1 MKPKKFDFSL
11 GTSDNDRKAGNS
23 ENIPIDTMYGSN
35 WPVEMH
41 ASDDQRLSSRKQK
54 CLNKS
59 EVMCNEGG
67 NRNKAASDS
76 DSCCGDAQRGENYSD
91 ESCVN
96 ECCAKKENETEAASD
111 SDSCCGDAQRG
122 ENYSD
127 ESCVNECCA
136 KKEDETE
143 AASDSDSCCG
153 DAQRGENYS
162 DESCVNECCAK
173 KENETEAASGSDSC
187 CGDAQK
193 DSKFPEKYA
202 DKCSIESSSVMIEE
216 IADNYE
222 AEYCKGQLLPGV
234 KVVSGECGGEQ
245 PTCGVREMPHCEP
258 GSSNQQTGR
267 GDFCFES
274 RNSILKKRGFRVG
287 RKNIEVSGK
296 AECCN
301 ISCVERL
308 ASRHEKKMFDAN
320 ANVGVSSSCS
330 SDDLSGK
337 SFSEHYSETYNRY
350 SSILKNLGCIC
361 TYLRSLG
368 KKSCCLPKIRFCSGE
383 DTSIKKK
390 YSHRNSSGRLT
401 TKRAQR
407 DGKKLSNDTA
417 DFACSKSCCRKIMNR
432 AVSSA
437 IYERSSNE
445 IPRSVPIEP
454 IREID
459 HLNLEAGSTGNEHVV
474 LSVSGMTCT
483 GCETKLKRSFAS
495 LKYVHNL
502 KTSLILSQAEFDLD
516 LAQASVKD
524 IIRHLSK
531 TTEFKYE
538 QILDHGST
546 IDVVVPYAAKDFI
559 NEEWP
564 QGVTELKIIEKNI
577 VRIYFDAKIIG
588 ARDLVNKGWNMP
600 VKLAPPS
607 AHPTVEVGRKHLVR
621 VGCTTAISIML
632 TIPIL
637 VMAWAPHLREKVSTM
652 SASMGLATIIQ
663 VLIAGP
669 FYSNALKSLIFSRL
683 IEMDLLIVLST
694 SAAYIFSIVS
704 FGYFVA
710 GRPLSTEQFFET
722 SSLLVTLIMVG
733 RFVSELARHRAVKSI
748 SVRSLQASSAILVDE
763 TGNETEI
770 DIRLLQYG
778 DTFKVLPDSRIPTD
792 GTVISGSSE
801 VDEALITGESMPVP
815 KKCQSIVIAGSV
827 NGTSTLFVKLI
838 KLPGN
843 NTISTIATM
852 VDEAKLTKPKIQNIA
867 DKIASYFVPT
877 IIVIT
882 VITFCVW
889 IGVGISV
896 KKQSRSD
903 AVIQAIIYAITVLIV
918 SCPCAIGL
926 AVPMVFVIASGVAAK
941 RGVIFKSAESIEV
954 AHNTSHVVFDKT
966 GTLTEGKLTV
976 VHEIIRDD
984 RLNSRS
990 LLLGLTEGI
999 KHPVSIAIASYLKEQ
1014 SVSAENVFN
1023 TKAVTG
1029 KGVEGTSQ
1037 SGLKLQ
1043 GGNCRWL
1050 SYSNDV
1056 DVRKALDQGY
1066 SVFCFSVNGS
1076 LTAVYALEDSVRAD
1090 AASTINLLR
1099 QRGISLHILSGDDD
1113 GAVRS
1118 LAVRLGIERSN
1129 VRSHATPAEK
1139 GEYIK
1144 DIVEG
1149 KNFDNSQSKRPVV
1162 VFCGDGTNDAVA
1174 LTQATIG
1181 VHINEGSEIA
1191 KLAADVVMLKP
1202 KLNNIITMITVSRK
1216 AMFRVKLNFIWS
1228 FTYNLFAILL
1238 AAGVFV
1244 DFHIPP
1250 EYAGLGELVS
1260 ILPVIFVAT
1269 LLRCASI

>member
-1 MKPKKFDFSL
+1 MKPKKVYFGLD
-11 GTSDNDRKAGNS
+11 TSDCERRAVNS
-23 ENIPIDTMYGSN
+23 EKILTDTMQGN
-35 WPVEMH
+35 RGKCCNGPVEMH
-41 ASDDQRLSSRKQK
+41 ANDDLGLSSHGRCANQAKMDPQE
-54 CLNKS
+54 CLS
-59 EVMCNEGG
+59 ESEGMCDRRE
-67 NRNKAASDS
+67 NRIEAALNV
-76 DSCCGDAQRGENYSD
+76 DSCCGDNQTGHNYSD
-91 ESCVN
+91 GSCADECRANKGNETTAALDVESYRGDAHKGGKYPEKSCV
-96 ECCAKKENETEAASD
+96 
-111 SDSCCGDAQRG
+111 
-122 ENYSD
+122 
-127 ESCVNECCA
+127 
-136 KKEDETE
+136 
-143 AASDSDSCCG
+143 
-153 DAQRGENYS
+153 
-162 DESCVNECCAK
+162 
-173 KENETEAASGSDSC
+173 
-187 CGDAQK
+187 
-193 DSKFPEKYA
+193 
-202 DKCSIESSSVMIEE
+202 DKCCVESSSVMVEE
-216 IADNYE
+216 ITDSCEAGCCKEQLLTGLEVVSSKCDDQQSTHDTREIPHFKADN
-222 AEYCKGQLLPGV
+222 
-234 KVVSGECGGEQ
+234 
-245 PTCGVREMPHCEP
+245 
-258 GSSNQQTGR
+258 SNQHAGK
-267 GDFCFES
+267 GSFCFES
-274 RNSILKKRGFRVG
+274 KNSTLKKRGCRVG
-287 RKNIEVSGK
+287 RKKIELSSK

-308 ASRHEKKMFDAN
+308 ASRSSEKKMFNRNTD
-320 ANVGVSSSCS
+320 VGNSGSCS
-330 SDDLSGK
+330 SDSLSEK
-337 SFSEHYSETYNRY
+337 SLNEHYSTIYNRY

-361 TYLRSLG
+361 NYLRTLG
-368 KKSCCLPKIRFCSGE
+368 KESCCLPKVRFCNG
-383 DTSIKKK
+383 DDASIKAK
-390 YSHRNSSGRLT
+390 YSYRNNSERLT
-401 TKRAQR
+401 RKRTQR
-407 DGKKLSNDTA
+407 DGNKLSNNTA
-417 DFACSKSCCRKIMNR
+417 HGEFVCSKSCCNTIKDC
-432 AVSSA
+432 A
-437 IYERSSNE
+437 ITPAISGRSSTE
-445 IPRSVPIEP
+445 VPKIVSVEP
-454 IREID
+454 ITEMG
-459 HLNLEAGSTGNEHVV
+459 HLNLEAGSTGTEHVV

-483 GCETKLKRSFAS
+483 GCETKLKRSFDA
-495 LKYVHNL
+495 LTCVHNL

-516 LAQASVKD
+516 LAQGSVKD
-524 IIRHLSK
+524 VIRHLGK

-538 QILDHGST
+538 QILNHGST
-546 IDVVVPYAAKDFI
+546 IDIVAPSIAKDFV
-559 NEEWP
+559 NEKWP
-564 QGVTELKIIEKNI
+564 QGVTELKIVEKNI
-577 VRIYFDAKIIG
+577 VRVYFDSKVIG
-588 ARDLVNKGWNMP
+588 ARDLVNKGWNVP
-600 VKLAPPS
+600 VNLALPS

-621 VGCTTAISIML
+621 VGYVTALSIIL

-637 VMAWAPHLREKVSTM
+637 VMAWTPHLREKVLTM
-652 SASMGLATIIQ
+652 SISMGLATIIQ
-663 VLIAGP
+663 FVIAGP

-704 FGYFVA
+704 FGYFVT

-733 RFVSELARHRAVKSI
+733 RFVSELARHKAVKSI

-763 TGNETEI
+763 AGNETEI

-778 DTFKVLPDSRIPTD
+778 DIFKVLPDSKIPTD

-815 KKCQSIVIAGSV
+815 KKCQSIVVAGSV

-852 VDEAKLTKPKIQNIA
+852 VDEAKLTKPKIQNFA
-867 DKIASYFVPT
+867 DRIASYFVPT
-877 IIVIT
+877 IIGIT
-882 VITFCVW
+882 VVTFFVW
-889 IGVGISV
+889 IGVGINV

-903 AVIQAIIYAITVLIV
+903 AVIQATIYAITVLIV

-941 RGVIFKSAESIEV
+941 RGVIFKSAESIEA

-976 VHEIIRDD
+976 VREIIGND
-984 RLNSRS
+984 RLNSQS

-1014 SVSAENVFN
+1014 SVSAQNVSD

-1029 KGVEGTSQ
+1029 KGVEGCSH

-1050 SYSNDV
+1050 GHSDDP
-1056 DVRKALDQGY
+1056 DVREALDQGY

-1076 LTAVYALEDSVRAD
+1076 LTAVYALEDSLRAD
-1090 AASTINLLR
+1090 AVSTINSLR

-1118 LAVRLGIERSN
+1118 LAARLEIESSN
-1129 VRSHATPAEK
+1129 IRSHATPAEK

-1149 KNFDNSQSKRPVV
+1149 RNFDNSSQSKRPVV
-1162 VFCGDGTNDAVA
+1162 VFCGDGTNDAIA
-1174 LTQATIG
+1174 LAQATIG
-1181 VHINEGSEIA
+1181 VHINEGSEVA

-1202 KLNNIITMITVSRK
+1202 KLNSILTMMTVSRK
-1216 AMFRVKLNFIWS
+1216 AMFKVKLNFIWS

-1238 AAGVFV
+1238 AAGAFV

-1269 LLRCASI
+1269 LLRYASI